1 MIVNQKM
8 NYDLKISKV
17 IEHIKDKKPNSVL
30 IQLPDGLKP
39 KAQEITN
46 QIQAETEAKVFI
58 YLGSCY
64 GACDIPTNV
73 NVDLVIQ
80 FGHSDWIL

>member
-1 MIVNQKM
+1 M